1 MSSPDSRLLLRGPD
15 ALSATECWAV
25 RGGLCRGQG
34 LSPEEL
40 GCVGGEARRR
50 SGFGV
55 CVLWG
60 PGRSPRLDRLHPVSL
75 TVPRGGCPHWEQ
87 LTQKLDPLSRDGV
100 KHTFC
105 KIPSILGPQV
115 PRASRL
121 LSCLPLGMQ
130 SSGPGRWVTLSAV
143 AGQRQSQSS
152 ALQS

>member
-15 ALSATECWAV
+15 TLSAQECWAV

-34 LSPEEL
+34 LSPKGL
-40 GCVGGEARRR
+40 GCVGGEARR

-60 PGRSPRLDRLHPVSL
+60 PGGSPRLDRLRPVSL
-75 TVPRGGCPHWEQ
+75 TVPRGGRPHWEQ
-87 LTQKLDPLSRDGV
+87 PTQKLDPLSRDGV

-105 KIPSILGPQV
+105 KIPSILGPRV

-143 AGQRQSQSS
+143 AGQRQSRSS
-152 ALQS
+152 DLQS